1 MNPERTA
8 DILYKMVS
16 GFYKIPKVEFL
27 FLTLHMIIFLPGML
41 KISYEVTA
49 LWLSLPWSFG
59 HKLGIKQDQEL
70 SLGTWI
76 YNGVYIGKMVDKYT
90 NPTTVNEAENS

>member
-49 LWLSLPWSFG
+49 LWLSLP
-59 HKLGIKQDQEL
+59 
-70 SLGTWI
+70 
-76 YNGVYIGKMVDKYT
+76 
-90 NPTTVNEAENS
+90 